1 MSAPLAC
8 RRVEDLLS
16 EHLEGTLPFA
26 QHALADA
33 HLRSCAECRDLRAAL
48 AEVVETLRLPVEV
61 HPSADLA
68 ERAASAA
75 LRAGRVP
82 PRVRPLPQLAGIPHR
97 VLATAAVLT
106 LALSTG
112 LVAAS
117 GGSGPLGAPGRLA
130 QRVSSVGVAVAEMKD
145 RVVEAFHVM
154 RVVVGTAFEGRVERV
169 NDRLEDYKQ
178 LLERRQ
184 REEREKLRNSNP
196 PSPAPV
202 PMDETKEKKERSR

>member
-1 MSAPLAC
+1 MSTPLSC

-26 QHALADA
+26 LHAQVDA
-33 HLRSCAECRDLRAAL
+33 HLQSCTACRELRAAL

-61 HPSADLA
+61 QPSADLA
-68 ERAASAA
+68 ERAAAAA
-75 LRAGRVP
+75 LRAGRVA

-117 GGSGPLGAPGRLA
+117 GSAGPLGVPGRMA
-130 QRVSSVGVAVAEMKD
+130 QRISSVGVTVAEMKD

-169 NDRLEDYKQ
+169 NDRLDDYKQ

-184 REEREKLRNSNP
+184 REEQERMRNSNP
-196 PSPAPV
+196 PPPSPV
-202 PMDETKEKKERSR
+202 PMNETKEKERSR